1 MFFKATFNR
10 FVFLI
15 HTSISMPGIEQ
26 FTALFAASS
35 DELTLALDDEAFEK
49 KISTIRRKWW
59 EVTMKARVSFDFLSW
74 RKLMHLNNWT
84 VSYLDLVSS

>member
-1 MFFKATFNR
+1 
-10 FVFLI
+10 
-15 HTSISMPGIEQ
+15 MPGIEQ

-35 DELTLALDDEAFEK
+35 DELTLALDDKAFGK
-49 KISTIRRKWW
+49 KISTIRREWW
-59 EVTMKARVSFDFLSW
+59 EVTTKVHISFDSLSW